1 MLMAYT
7 HVAHDCIL
15 GDHVIVSNAVNM
27 AGHVEIGDWAIVG
40 GVTPIHQF
48 VRIGEHA
55 FVGGGSRIPQDVPPY
70 CRAAG
75 NPPKLYGLNSVGLE
89 RRGFSVEVR
98 KALKEGVPHGPGARP
113 HGHQGGGAGSL
124 RSRRR
129 AGGASLPRL
138 HRGVGEG
145 DHDVS
150 RLRFGVVGTGSLG
163 FHHARILRDVDG
175 VEMVGFHDDR
185 PERRTEVASEL
196 GVEGHETLEALLDR
210 TDAVVIAVPTTAHEE
225 VALAALE
232 RGIHVLI
239 EKPMAPSVEAA
250 DRILAAAESGGAVVQ
265 VGHVERFNQAI
276 RAAEP
281 YLDRPLF
288 IESHRMAPFTPR
300 GTDVAV
306 VLDLMIHDVDLV
318 QGLVGAPIRDVAAS
332 GLPVLT
338 PNIDIANARVAFE
351 NGAVANLTASR
362 VSLER
367 MRKLRIFQP
376 SGYLSLDLAA
386 GTGEFLRLRQE
397 LPALSENAFG
407 AEALARFTD
416 GGLQAL
422 IERIPL
428 QGDGAEPLR
437 KELESFRDAVL
448 GLHPPVVSGV
458 EGREALA
465 VTVTIEDRIHRHV
478 ADTRSA

>member
-1 MLMAYT
+1 
-7 HVAHDCIL
+7 
-15 GDHVIVSNAVNM
+15 
-27 AGHVEIGDWAIVG
+27 
-40 GVTPIHQF
+40 
-48 VRIGEHA
+48 
-55 FVGGGSRIPQDVPPY
+55 
-70 CRAAG
+70 
-75 NPPKLYGLNSVGLE
+75 
-89 RRGFSVEVR
+89 
-98 KALKEGVPHGPGARP
+98 
-113 HGHQGGGAGSL
+113 
-124 RSRRR
+124 
-129 AGGASLPRL
+129 
-138 HRGVGEG
+138 
-145 DHDVS
+145 VS

-175 VEMVGFHDDR
+175 VEMVGFHDSR
-185 PERRTEVASEL
+185 AERRSEVAREL
-196 GVEGHETLEALLDR
+196 GIEPHETLEGLLDVA
-210 TDAVVIAVPTTAHEE
+210 DAIVVAVPTTAHEE
-225 VALAALE
+225 VALAALA
-232 RGIHVLI
+232 RGVHLLV

-250 DRILAAAESGGAVVQ
+250 DRILAAAEASGAVVQ
-265 VGHVERFNQAI
+265 IGHVERFNQAI

-318 QGLVGAPIRDVAAS
+318 QGLVGAPTHEIAAS

-386 GTGEFLRLRQE
+386 GTGEFLRLRKE
-397 LPALSENAFG
+397 LPALSAGVKSGGFPELP
-407 AEALARFTD
+407 E
-416 GGLQAL
+416 GGLESL
-422 IERIPL
+422 VERVPL

-448 GLHPPVVSGV
+448 GLHPPIVSGV
-458 EGREALA
+458 QGRAALA
-465 VTVTIEDRIHRHV
+465 VTVTIEERIHHHV